1 MTFLYTTQVLFDSSL
16 FTLIMIV
23 QGDPD
28 DSNKDIY
35 DGVRRVA

>member
-1 MTFLYTTQVLFDSSL
+1 MGSS
-16 FTLIMIV
+16 FVATIAIV

-28 DSNKDIY
+28 GGDEDNQ